1 MHYKG
6 TKCTY
11 DSIDF
16 DSIPEKEYY
25 IKLVNDNNI
34 SELQVH
40 PKFIILEG
48 FRNYESKKIQSI
60 TFKPDF
66 YYIRDGI
73 VHIEDVKPLNKK
85 LIDES
90 FTLRWKMLKNMYKEQ
105 KAVFRLIA
113 WDKKLKEF
121 VEI

>member
-1 MHYKG
+1 MGHYKG

-11 DSIDF
+11 TYNEEILSF
-16 DSIPEKEYY
+16 DSIPEKNYF
-25 IKLVNDNNI
+25 IKLINDNTVTGLKI
-34 SELQVH
+34 H

-66 YYIRDGI
+66 YYIKDGI
-73 VHIEDVKPLNKK
+73 IHIEDVKPLNKK

-90 FTLRWKMLKNMYKEQ
+90 FNLRWKMLMNM
-105 KAVFRLIA
+105 
-113 WDKKLKEF
+113 
-121 VEI
+121 